1 METCNSPGSGGA
13 AATPKPPL
21 SCREEERSKYA
32 AVKLYYKIS
41 MTELP
46 AVARPPDWLREE
58 KMLNAAKTI
67 ANNTARRNLPAGA
80 CLPPDWLREEKML
93 NAAKTSVNNTARR
106 NMGAAA
112 CRPPS
117 SLRKRGLGVMVT
129 TLN

>member
-1 METCNSPGSGGA
+1 
-13 AATPKPPL
+13 
-21 SCREEERSKYA
+21 
-32 AVKLYYKIS
+32 

-106 NMGAAA
+106 NWVRQHAA
-112 CRPPS
+112 RPI
-117 SLRKRGLGVMVT
+117 RKYRFCSKSV
-129 TLN
+129 